1 MNLEGRQGGHDNWRM
16 NPAVTAPASTA
27 LASPGSQRC
36 PLTHWGVI
44 RALGAEAASFLHG
57 QLTNDI
63 QQLALG
69 QARQAGYCSA
79 KGRLLATFI
88 VWRESEEELLLVC
101 ERSVLASA
109 LKRLSMFV
117 LRAKCKLSDATDDRP
132 LWGLWGAA
140 DSTNSHAVSAM
151 AAWSVDD
158 GSDASAPASVVRLTD
173 AAGQW
178 RALWVGR
185 DAGAAATQQANAPL
199 SAWQGLQVASGLPMV
214 EEATMDQFVPQ
225 MINYELI
232 DGVNFQKGCYPG
244 QEVVARSQYRAT
256 AKRRM
261 FLFRTNGSATA
272 GTEVFH
278 SADAEQPAGLV
289 VNAVKQADGQTLLLA
304 EVKLTALVQGTLH
317 LSSNTGAMLEPR
329 ALPYAVPIEAS
340 APATS
345 GTL

>member
-1 MNLEGRQGGHDNWRM
+1 MNL
-16 NPAVTAPASTA
+16 AVTAPASSA
-27 LASPGSQRC
+27 IPSPGGQHC

-44 RALGAEAASFLHG
+44 RAVGIEAASFLHG
-57 QLTNDI
+57 QLTQDI

-101 ERSVLASA
+101 DRSILAST

-117 LRAKCKLSDATDDRP
+117 LRAKCKLSDATEDRP
-132 LWGLWGAA
+132 LWGMWGRL
-140 DSTNSHAVSAM
+140 DSTDAAAGNAM
-151 AAWSVDD
+151 APWSVDD
-158 GSDASAPASVVRLTD
+158 GSDAAAPASVVRLTD
-173 AAGQW
+173 VEQHW
-178 RALWVGR
+178 RVLWVGR
-185 DAGAAATQQANAPL
+185 NASAAAALTSNGEL
-199 SAWQGLQVASGLPMV
+199 NEWQRLQISSGLPMI
-214 EEATMDQFVPQ
+214 EERTAEQFVPQ

-261 FLFRTNGSATA
+261 FLFQTTGSATA

-278 SADAEQPAGLV
+278 SADPDQPAGLV
-289 VNAVKQADGQTLLLA
+289 VNAVLQADGRTLLLA
-304 EVKLTALVQGTLH
+304 EVKLTALAQGSLH
-317 LSSNTGAMLEPR
+317 LSTSTGAALEQC
-329 ALPYAVPIEAS
+329 ALPYPIPIEAN
-340 APATS
+340 AAATS

>member
-1 MNLEGRQGGHDNWRM
+1 MNL
-16 NPAVTAPASTA
+16 AATAPASPA
-27 LASPGSQRC
+27 IPSSGAQRC
-36 PLTHWGVI
+36 PVTHWGVI
-44 RALGAEAASFLHG
+44 RAVGFDAAAFLHG

-63 QQLALG
+63 QNLALG

-101 ERSVLASA
+101 DRSVLAST

-117 LRAKCKLSDATDDRP
+117 LRAKCKLSDATEDRP
-132 LWGLWGAA
+132 LWGMWGRL
-140 DSTNSHAVSAM
+140 DSTDAAAGNAM
-151 AAWSVDD
+151 APWSVDD
-158 GSDASAPASVVRLTD
+158 GSDADAPASVVRLTD
-173 AAGQW
+173 VEQHW
-178 RALWVGR
+178 RVLWVGR
-185 DAGAAATQQANAPL
+185 NASAAAALTSNAEL
-199 SAWQGLQVASGLPMV
+199 TEWQRLQIRSGLPMID
-214 EEATMDQFVPQ
+214 ERTAEQFVPQ

-261 FLFRTNGSATA
+261 FLFQTTGSATA

-278 SADAEQPAGLV
+278 SADPDQPAGLV
-289 VNAVKQADGQTLLLA
+289 VNAVLQADGRTLLLA
-304 EVKLTALVQGTLH
+304 EVKLTALAQGSLH
-317 LSSNTGAMLEPR
+317 LSTSTGAALEQC
-329 ALPYAVPIEAS
+329 ALPYPIPIEAN
-340 APATS
+340 AAATS

>member
-1 MNLEGRQGGHDNWRM
+1 MNLD
-16 NPAVTAPASTA
+16 VTATST
-27 LASPGSQRC
+27 LAHRPQGFQRC
-36 PLTHWGVI
+36 ALTHWGVI
-44 RALGAEAASFLHG
+44 RAAGSDAASFLHG

-63 QQLALG
+63 HNLALG

-88 VWRESEEELLLVC
+88 VWRESEQELLLVC
-101 ERSVLASA
+101 DRSVLAST

-117 LRAKCKLSDATDDRP
+117 LRAKCKLSDATEDRP
-132 LWGLWGAA
+132 LWGLWGRL
-140 DSTNSHAVSAM
+140 DSTDAAAGNAM
-151 AAWSVDD
+151 APWSVDD
-158 GSDASAPASVVRLTD
+158 GSDTDAPASVVRLTD
-173 AAGQW
+173 VEQHW
-178 RALWVGR
+178 RVLWVGR
-185 DAGAAATQQANAPL
+185 NASAATALKSNAEL
-199 SAWQGLQVASGLPMV
+199 TEWQRLQISSGLPMI
-214 EEATMDQFVPQ
+214 EERTAEQFVPQ

-261 FLFRTNGSATA
+261 FLFQTSGSATA
-272 GTEVFH
+272 GTEVFQ
-278 SADAEQPAGLV
+278 STDAEQPAGLV
-289 VNAVKQADGQTLLLA
+289 VNAVRQADGQTLLLA
-304 EVKLTALVQGTLH
+304 EVKLTALAQGTLH

>member
-1 MNLEGRQGGHDNWRM
+1 MNIS
-16 NPAVTAPASTA
+16 AT
-27 LASPGSQRC
+27 ASPFPAIGSPGAQRC
-36 PLTHWGVI
+36 PLPHWGVI
-44 RALGAEAASFLHG
+44 RALGSDAAAFLHG
-57 QLTNDI
+57 QLTQDI

-101 ERSVLASA
+101 DRSVLDST

-117 LRAKCKLSDATDDRP
+117 LRAKCKLSDATQDRP
-132 LWGLWGAA
+132 LWGMWGRL
-140 DSTNSHAVSAM
+140 DSTDAAAGNAM
-151 AAWSVDD
+151 TPWSVDD
-158 GSDASAPASVVRLTD
+158 GSDADAPASVVRLTD
-173 AAGQW
+173 VQQHW
-178 RALWVGR
+178 RVLWVGR
-185 DAGAAATQQANAPL
+185 NASAAAALQPNAEL
-199 SAWQGLQVASGLPMV
+199 SEWQRLQISSGLPMI
-214 EEATMDQFVPQ
+214 EERTAEQFVPQ

-261 FLFRTNGSATA
+261 FLFRTSGSATA

-304 EVKLTALVQGTLH
+304 EVKLTALAQGTLH

-340 APATS
+340 ATATS